1 VVFNSKVRLPT
12 ATLLRPLV
20 LLINARKPTA
30 VFAPS
35 PLGVAIM
42 ALLPITTFGVITPP
56 VLSDKFSRWAVTL
69 PLNVAEVPPS
79 APLSVMPPNVGVLV
93 VAMLWGRL
101 NVTAPVDAETFTWL
115 LVPVS
120 EVTPVLLNVID
131 PEALLTPTPVPA
143 VRLAKVNPLPLP
155 INSCPFAAA
164 EASTPVPPR
173 AAAKVPL
180 LMLLAL
186 KLVSALPSPEK
197 LEAVTAP
204 LNVAVV
210 PVKAPVKV
218 KLLNEVLPLMF
229 KPVAYRVPFT
239 PTSPVTCKILFNKMP
254 LLAVPVAP
262 ITVLS
267 VMRPNTTVLLVLTVA
282 SDPITVA

>member
-1 VVFNSKVRLPT
+1 VFDTKLLMPT
-12 ATLLRPLV
+12 AILPPL
-20 LLINARKPTA
+20 PDGE
-30 VFAPS
+30 P
-35 PLGVAIM
+35 AIEPE
-42 ALLPITTFGVITPP
+42 PITMLGLLTLP
-56 VLSDKFSRWAVTL
+56 VLSPSSKRWAVTL
-69 PLNVAEVPPS
+69 PLKLALVPES

-186 KLVSALPSPEK
+186 KLVSALPFPEK

-229 KPVAYRVPFT
+229 KPVAYRVPLT

-267 VMRPNTTVLLVLTVA
+267 AMRPNTTVLLVLTVA